1 MLLKKRSKSSNCI
14 HNENREELTRPLTTQ
29 EIYFFLTNDD
39 ISRLSS
45 YAHNLVDYHMIM
57 DIVPALARLF
67 FMRRFGDLSLSQLQ
81 EALLIGEGLQHKTID
96 DLLVEFP
103 KVDGSQLLA
112 LFNRSIRKIQKFLEV
127 SGVMIFDEE

>member
-1 MLLKKRSKSSNCI
+1 MLLKRKSILSIDIING
-14 HNENREELTRPLTTQ
+14 NREELTRPLTTQ

-67 FMRRFGDLSLSQLQ
+67 FMRRFGDLSLSPLQ
-81 EALLIGEGLQHKTID
+81 EALLIGQGLQHKTID

-127 SGVMIFDEE
+127 SVVWIVDKE

>member
-1 MLLKKRSKSSNCI
+1 MLLKRKSILSIDIING
-14 HNENREELTRPLTTQ
+14 NREELTRPLTTQ

-67 FMRRFGDLSLSQLQ
+67 FMRRFGDLSLSSLQ
-81 EALLIGEGLQHKTID
+81 EALLICQGLQHKTID

-127 SGVMIFDEE
+127 SVVWIVDKE

>member
-1 MLLKKRSKSSNCI
+1 MI
-14 HNENREELTRPLTTQ
+14 TPEELHF
-29 EIYFFLTNDD
+29 YFTDND
-39 ISRLSS
+39 ILRLNSYSR
-45 YAHNLVDYHMIM
+45 NLVDYHMIM

-67 FMRRFGDLSLSQLQ
+67 FMRRFGDLSLSPLQ
-81 EALLIGEGLQHKTID
+81 EALLIGQGLQHKTID

-127 SGVMIFDEE
+127 SVVWIVDKE

>member
-1 MLLKKRSKSSNCI
+1 MLLKKRSKSSHCI

-45 YAHNLVDYHMIM
+45 YSHNLVDYHMIM

-127 SGVMIFDEE
+127 SVI

>member
-1 MLLKKRSKSSNCI
+1 MLLKRKSILSIDIING
-14 HNENREELTRPLTTQ
+14 NREELTRPLTTQ

-67 FMRRFGDLSLSQLQ
+67 FMRRFGDLSLSPLQ
-81 EALLIGEGLQHKTID
+81 EALLIGQGLQHKTLD

-127 SGVMIFDEE
+127 SVVWIVDKE

>member
-1 MLLKKRSKSSNCI
+1 
-14 HNENREELTRPLTTQ
+14 
-29 EIYFFLTNDD
+29 
-39 ISRLSS
+39 
-45 YAHNLVDYHMIM
+45 MIM

-127 SGVMIFDEE
+127 SVVMIFDEEQDVLNADEEVKERATKKYEEMMTSKMKPVAESLKKVREKRKKSN

>member
-1 MLLKKRSKSSNCI
+1 
-14 HNENREELTRPLTTQ
+14 
-29 EIYFFLTNDD
+29 
-39 ISRLSS
+39 
-45 YAHNLVDYHMIM
+45 MIM

-127 SGVMIFDEE
+127 SVVWIVDKEQDVLNADEEVKERATKKYEEMMTAKMKPVAESLKKVR

>member
-1 MLLKKRSKSSNCI
+1 MLLKRKSILWIDIING
-14 HNENREELTRPLTTQ
+14 NREELTRPLTTQ

-67 FMRRFGDLSLSQLQ
+67 FMRRFGDLSLSPLQ
-81 EALLIGEGLQHKTID
+81 EALLIGQGLQHKTID

-127 SGVMIFDEE
+127 SVVWIVDKE

>member
-1 MLLKKRSKSSNCI
+1 
-14 HNENREELTRPLTTQ
+14 
-29 EIYFFLTNDD
+29 
-39 ISRLSS
+39 
-45 YAHNLVDYHMIM
+45 MIM

-67 FMRRFGDLSLSQLQ
+67 FMRRFGDLSLSPLQ
-81 EALLIGEGLQHKTID
+81 EALLIGQGLQHKTID

-127 SGVMIFDEE
+127 SVVWIVDKEQDVLNADEEVKERATKKYEEMMTSKMKPVAESLKKVREKRKKSN

>member
-1 MLLKKRSKSSNCI
+1 MLLKKRSKSSHCI
-14 HNENREELTRPLTTQ
+14 LNENREELTRPLTTQ

-127 SGVMIFDEE
+127 SVVWIFDEE